1 MSIFRIVTC
10 SVCSLLPCFLYN
22 LLAYILSKYR
32 LCVLSWTP
40 VTMEDFVHS
49 PSSTDITKK
58 MKNNVIIDREIL
70 SQLMAVLGNC
80 KQVLSGV
87 SLTCGY
93 CILH

>member
-1 MSIFRIVTC
+1 
-10 SVCSLLPCFLYN
+10 
-22 LLAYILSKYR
+22 
-32 LCVLSWTP
+32 
-40 VTMEDFVHS
+40 MEDFVHS

-58 MKNNVIIDREIL
+58 KKNDVIIDREIL

-80 KQVLSGV
+80 KQVLGV